1 MEPTFPNG
9 DGNGGFRP
17 SAEGLHPPY
26 LCIWLKPRTVRGEPF
41 EYAKDMLVNP
51 FVVSPSTRLRT
62 GLSNHER
69 ALYKIQDRPSPSP
82 SPFKGGGV

>member
-26 LCIWLKPRTVRGEPF
+26 YSTCLKPRTVRGEPF
-41 EYAKDMLVNP
+41 DSA
-51 FVVSPSTRLRT
+51 
-62 GLSNHER
+62 
-69 ALYKIQDRPSPSP
+69 QDRPVEP
-82 SPFKGGGV
+82 